1 VLRVGILILL
11 AAAVFG
17 ALVYACLRPAR
28 ILGVEAD
35 QLAYSVSRGVD
46 SPFDGR
52 CDERTEGEWVCGTFD
67 EEDRIAVRYRVT
79 VEDSGCWDARRLNAT
94 SDAPETQ
101 AQASGCIT
109 VLDYLELRDTF

>member
-11 AAAVFG
+11 AAVVFG
-17 ALVYACLRPAR
+17 GLVYACLRPAR

-35 QLAYSVSRGVD
+35 QLAYSVAGGVE

-52 CDERTEGEWVCGTFD
+52 CEEGEEGRWICGTFD
-67 EEDRIAVRYRVT
+67 EDDRIAVRYRVT

-94 SDAPETQ
+94 SDAPETR
-101 AQASGCIT
+101 AEASGCIT